1 MSTDILNLN
10 DIWVLW
16 YHLSSDNNWNIDSY
30 KKITEISSV
39 NETCHLTKNLND
51 TYICNC
57 MFFLMKKGI
66 NPVWEDSNNINGG
79 CFSLKIQN
87 RLVYSMWNNL
97 IYTIVG
103 RTLFEDETHMDLVNG
118 ITISPKKYFCIIK
131 IWMKNCDITDIN
143 LLKTHSNISWENC
156 LFKKHRDS

>member
-39 NETCHLTKNLND
+39 DETCHLTKNLND

-57 MFFLMKKGI
+57 MFFLMKKGLI
-66 NPVWEDSNNINGG
+66 LFG
-79 CFSLKIQN
+79 KIQ
-87 RLVYSMWNNL
+87 
-97 IYTIVG
+97 TIL
-103 RTLFEDETHMDLVNG
+103 TEDV
-118 ITISPKKYFCIIK
+118 S
-131 IWMKNCDITDIN
+131 
-143 LLKTHSNISWENC
+143 LLKYKI
-156 LFKKHRDS
+156 D